1 MYMMMMNK
9 DKMVMNKG
17 KDCACGTLPS
27 ALHASSVV
35 ADCASDG
42 LAAGH
47 RHNPLLAFRHMALAA
62 KAWHGLPM
70 LTVLLI
76 ILLAVMGSCCPRRSV
91 EDSVRHQRLADIDD
105 SIIHLSP
112 SARRMIEA
120 GMRDATDS
128 MSYYEF
134 YVRMAKYFLT
144 TATPDSMDSY
154 IDRVVAFA
162 HTQPPSP
169 RVNAML
175 SCAYTCK
182 ASRYHFFHQKPDE
195 VVRLYTEA
203 YNLLSASDEQQ
214 MLPRLCGNLA
224 DAYFFKDDL
233 PAAASWYRRAL
244 FLVDSLSLPKDEDV
258 TLYLGLARIYMNLN
272 DFDTSRKYYEQTAR
286 QYASMQPSMQ
296 AYFLNDYGSYF
307 YYSKDY
313 KASLEKFL
321 TLESMLR
328 RNGMESNFDF
338 YLCRLNL
345 ADVYLNLGCY
355 DKSQACLDFVEP
367 YLKRMGDP
375 VAMYYVN
382 TIKIGL
388 ALHRDDTRE
397 VAAILRSEPA
407 GVNPGYNISHIRNAY
422 LRQYYERI
430 GDFRRAYALLTS
442 DQRQTDSLNHS
453 RNNMRATEIMD
464 RFTEDTLRLHHSLEL
479 EQKNT
484 AISRSNTMAVG
495 LFAVAVVL
503 CLSLLAWMSYSRK
516 QNLKNQL
523 SIMRL
528 KLSSARNRINPHFVF
543 NVLNNKI
550 ASDDEE
556 KAGELRDLAK
566 LIRTNLDMSCRMTV
580 SLADEISFVSRYVEV
595 ERYVVGEGF
604 SFSVSLAPDVHPDD
618 VQVPSM
624 FLQILAE
631 NAIVHGLKGLDG
643 DKRLSI
649 SAVRSGAATRIAVTD
664 NGRGFDVRA
673 QGPDKRTGLS
683 IITQT
688 IAVVNER
695 SKSKMR
701 FSLRN
706 LNGPDGHVT
715 GCESV
720 LVIPDGMTFK
730 GLM

>member
-1 MYMMMMNK
+1 M
-9 DKMVMNKG
+9 
-17 KDCACGTLPS
+17 
-27 ALHASSVV
+27 
-35 ADCASDG
+35 
-42 LAAGH
+42 
-47 RHNPLLAFRHMALAA
+47 
-62 KAWHGLPM
+62 
-70 LTVLLI
+70 
-76 ILLAVMGSCCPRRSV
+76 
-91 EDSVRHQRLADIDD
+91 
-105 SIIHLSP
+105 
-112 SARRMIEA
+112 
-120 GMRDATDS
+120 
-128 MSYYEF
+128 
-134 YVRMAKYFLT
+134 
-144 TATPDSMDSY
+144 
-154 IDRVVAFA
+154 
-162 HTQPPSP
+162 
-169 RVNAML
+169 
-175 SCAYTCK
+175 
-182 ASRYHFFHQKPDE
+182 
-195 VVRLYTEA
+195 
-203 YNLLSASDEQQ
+203 
-214 MLPRLCGNLA
+214 
-224 DAYFFKDDL
+224 
-233 PAAASWYRRAL
+233 
-244 FLVDSLSLPKDEDV
+244 
-258 TLYLGLARIYMNLN
+258 
-272 DFDTSRKYYEQTAR
+272 
-286 QYASMQPSMQ
+286 
-296 AYFLNDYGSYF
+296 
-307 YYSKDY
+307 
-313 KASLEKFL
+313 
-321 TLESMLR
+321 
-328 RNGMESNFDF
+328 
-338 YLCRLNL
+338 
-345 ADVYLNLGCY
+345 
-355 DKSQACLDFVEP
+355 EP

-397 VAAILRSEPA
+397 VATILRSEPA